1 MYYSIA
7 LGLILALSAFAAA
20 AFIAD
25 KRYRPT
31 FLAEPP
37 DGRRHMDT

>member
-7 LGLILALSAFAAA
+7 LGFLLALSAFAAA

-25 KRYRPT
+25 KLY
-31 FLAEPP
+31 
-37 DGRRHMDT
+37 GQRHRFRN